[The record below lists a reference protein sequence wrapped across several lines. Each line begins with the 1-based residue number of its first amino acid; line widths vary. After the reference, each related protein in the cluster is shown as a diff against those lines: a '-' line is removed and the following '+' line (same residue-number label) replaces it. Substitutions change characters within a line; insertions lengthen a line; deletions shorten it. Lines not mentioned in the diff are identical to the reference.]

1 MKNSRETKNQ
11 SLPVLSSMASV
22 IPFSLDRMPPS
33 GDEQAHLDLAFS
45 KDTDAS
51 GNGSQFLRKA

>member
-11 SLPVLSSMASV
+11 SLPVLSSMANV
-22 IPFSLDRMPPS
+22 IPFSLDRVPPS

-51 GNGSQFLRKA
+51 GNGSHFLRKA